1 MFQAN
6 DKKNTNH
13 VVTNVFQSVANNGDS
28 HVHQI
33 WWCNFKDLTA
43 ELLTVLVDFLY
54 RKKRKR
60 VKVQSKCANCF
71 GRVRRSRRTAT
82 FREFIHTNFTV
93 IKRKRQQTRHEM
105 FRLLLLPRREC
116 EGTGREWRW
125 TSWMDIITVC
135 WLDKSGKNL
144 LNLNLTCSQGFLKS
158 VGHLKNEE
166 KVLQVKSNSSS
177 YRDRKWT
184 YISVHGQM
192 VGRPIPPP
200 DRKSKMREQPSD
212 GPGA

>member
-1 MFQAN
+1 
-6 DKKNTNH
+6 
-13 VVTNVFQSVANNGDS
+13 
-28 HVHQI
+28 
-33 WWCNFKDLTA
+33 
-43 ELLTVLVDFLY
+43 
-54 RKKRKR
+54 
-60 VKVQSKCANCF
+60 
-71 GRVRRSRRTAT
+71 
-82 FREFIHTNFTV
+82 
-93 IKRKRQQTRHEM
+93 M

-125 TSWMDIITVC
+125 TSWMDIITVR

-184 YISVHGQM
+184 YIYLYTVRWSGGPFRRRTASPRCGSNQATGQAPKVM
-192 VGRPIPPP
+192 VGFFRQHF
-200 DRKSKMREQPSD
+200 QPSRQY
-212 GPGA
+212 GRREGKKLIGREKL